1 MATVSTRVLWKGA
14 ISFGLVY
21 IPVAMHSATEDSRPK
36 MKLIDQESM
45 SPIGHKNISKA
56 TGEEVSQ
63 EDIVKGMEVDKEQF
77 VTLTKEEIR
86 EALPRTTQT
95 IGIEL
100 FVKAVD
106 VPMVF
111 YSKPYYVSPVSK
123 GQKPFALLREVLK
136 RTGRVGVGRVV
147 VSTKQHLAVVAPYG
161 DGLVVNLV
169 RWAEE
174 VREMKG
180 LPLPGEASS
189 VGVTERELKMAEQLV
204 LDLDGEWKPEEFK
217 DEFREKVEQLVA
229 EKRKTGQVTTL
240 TGLVASEIMPDTSAD
255 VIDLTE
261 LLRRS
266 LRAKTPEAERMA
278 RSAANEPAAH
288 RRKAAND
295 EEPKRAAAASKTADK
310 ARATVKPTKKG
321 KPA

>member
-14 ISFGLVY
+14 ISFGLVH
-21 IPVAMHSATEDSRPK
+21 IPVAMHSATEESRPK
-36 MKLIDQESM
+36 MRLVDSETM
-45 SPIGHKNISKA
+45 SPVGHKNVSKA
-56 TGEEVSQ
+56 TGEAVAQ
-63 EDIVKGMEVDKEQF
+63 EDIVKGLEVEKGQF

-100 FVKAVD
+100 FVKAGDIPLV
-106 VPMVF
+106 
-111 YSKPYYVSPVSK
+111 YYNKPYYVSPVSK
-123 GQKPFALLREVLK
+123 GQKPFALLRDALR

-161 DGLVVNLV
+161 NGLVVNLV

-174 VREMKG
+174 VREMEG
-180 LPLPGEASS
+180 LPLPGAASS

-229 EKRKTGQVTTL
+229 EKKRTGQVTTL
-240 TGLVASEIMPDTSAD
+240 AGLVASEIMPDTSAD

-266 LRAKTPEAERMA
+266 LRAKTPEAERAA
-278 RSAANEPAAH
+278 RPAANEPAAR

-295 EEPKRAAAASKTADK
+295 EEPRRAAAASKTADK
-310 ARATVKPTKKG
+310 SRATVKPTKKG
-321 KPA
+321 KSA